1 MKKTFLI
8 GLIVLLVFTILVTLL
23 LLLKDDSLKSNT
35 PVDSNNS
42 INYYENL
49 REQCNTTDYSDCCI
63 SSVEIMESEG
73 YLLEEQEGC
82 PEGYQTNM
90 LRCLGTLSWCE
101 PI

>member
-8 GLIVLLVFTILVTLL
+8 GLIVLLVLTIIVTLL

-35 PVDSNNS
+35 PIDSN
-42 INYYENL
+42 NYYENL
-49 REQCNTTDYSDCCI
+49 REQCNTTGYYDCCI
-63 SSVEIMESEG
+63 SSVEIMQSEG
-73 YLLEEQEGC
+73 YLLQEEEGC